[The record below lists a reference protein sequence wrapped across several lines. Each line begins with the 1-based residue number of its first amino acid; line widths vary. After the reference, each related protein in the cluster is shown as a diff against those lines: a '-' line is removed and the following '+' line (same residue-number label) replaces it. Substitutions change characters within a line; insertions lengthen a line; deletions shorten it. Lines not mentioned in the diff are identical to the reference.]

1 MSGDA
6 EAFGA
11 RWAGVL
17 AAGAFPSLATG
28 PTTSL
33 QGPCSVTLL
42 GRLKAEV
49 AARLAESL
57 QPLSIPVANIV
68 LVKQRGAS

>member
-28 PTTSL
+28 VTTPL

>member
-28 PTTSL
+28 LTTPL

>member
-28 PTTSL
+28 VTTPL

-42 GRLKAEV
+42 GRLRAEV

>member
-28 PTTSL
+28 VTTPL

-68 LVKQRGAS
+68 LFKQRGAS